1 MIQSL
6 TSSIYKIPTYLT
18 MLQLVKKEGKF
29 LSMAMKEREMAG
41 NDLNL
46 YFILSD
52 LKRLIKL

>member
-1 MIQSL
+1 M
-6 TSSIYKIPTYLT
+6 
-18 MLQLVKKEGKF
+18 QLVKKEGKF